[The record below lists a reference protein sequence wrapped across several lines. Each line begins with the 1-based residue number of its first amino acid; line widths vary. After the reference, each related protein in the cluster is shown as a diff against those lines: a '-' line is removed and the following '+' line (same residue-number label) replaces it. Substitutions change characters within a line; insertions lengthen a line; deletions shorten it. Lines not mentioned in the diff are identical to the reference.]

1 MRIPFRRAGFAAALL
16 PALAVPLAA
25 PGTAKAEIPN
35 NTLKIGILNDQSG
48 PFADQSGKG
57 SVAAAE
63 LAVDD
68 FKKEAGPLKVEIL
81 YGDHQ
86 NKPDI
91 GSNIVRQ
98 WVDQDGVT
106 AVADAV
112 NSGVGLAVNQILKDK
127 NRTFVA
133 TNVGTSDLTGKF
145 CQPTTVQWNMDTW
158 AMGNA
163 TARTLYKQGGKNW
176 YFISFDYALGQALQR
191 DATDALSKLGG
202 TVVGSVKHPLGTTD
216 FASYLLQA
224 QSSGAKVV
232 AFADTGGD
240 LITGVKQANEFG
252 ITPNQTLAGLFTQIT
267 DVEAMGLKAAQG
279 LIVTESFY
287 WDLNDATRA
296 FSKRFAEKMGGKMPT
311 ANQANVYSSVL
322 AYLRAAKAADTTD
335 GDKVI
340 AQMRKATIQDPLI
353 GPVTVR
359 PDGRA
364 VHAMYVFRVKKPE
377 QSKGK
382 WDDYELV
389 DTIPPDQAFRP
400 LADGGCALV
409 H

>member
-1 MRIPFRRAGFAAALL
+1 MTRIPFWRAG
-16 PALAVPLAA
+16 LATFLMAGPLAA
-25 PGTAKAEIPN
+25 QAAIPN
-35 NTLKIGILNDQSG
+35 DTVKVGILNDQSG

-98 WVDQDGVT
+98 WVDQDGVA

-112 NSGVGLAVNQILKDK
+112 NSGVGLAVNQIMHDK

-163 TARTLYKQGGKNW
+163 SAKALVKQGGDSW

-191 DATDALSKLGG
+191 DATDALGKLGG
-202 TVVGSVKHPLGTTD
+202 KVVGAVKHPLGTTD
-216 FASYLLQA
+216 FGSYLLQA
-224 QSSGAKVV
+224 QGSGAKVI

-240 LITGVKQANEFG
+240 LITGVKQAAEFG

-267 DVEAMGLKAAQG
+267 DVDALGLKAAQG

-296 FSKRFAEKMGGKMPT
+296 FAKRFAEKMGGRMPT
-311 ANQANVYSSVL
+311 ANQAGVYSSVL
-322 AYLRAAKAADTTD
+322 AYLRAVKAADTID
-335 GDKVI
+335 GDKVV
-340 AQMRKATIQDPLI
+340 AQMRAKPIEDPLI
-353 GPVTVR
+353 GPVNVR
-359 PDGRA
+359 IDGRA
-364 VHAMYVFRVKKPE
+364 THAMYVFRVKRPE
-377 QSKGK
+377 QSKGR
-382 WDDYELV
+382 WDDYELIA
-389 DTIPPDQAFRP
+389 TIPATEAFRP
-400 LADGGCALV
+400 LADGGCPLV

>member
-1 MRIPFRRAGFAAALL
+1 MTRIPFWRAG
-16 PALAVPLAA
+16 LATFLMAGPLAA
-25 PGTAKAEIPN
+25 QAAIPN
-35 NTLKIGILNDQSG
+35 DTVKVGILNDQSG

-98 WVDQDGVT
+98 WVDQDGVA

-112 NSGVGLAVNQILKDK
+112 NSGVGLAVNQIMRDK

-163 TARTLYKQGGKNW
+163 SAKALLKQGGDSW

-191 DATDALSKLGG
+191 DATDALGKLGG
-202 TVVGSVKHPLGTTD
+202 KVVGAVKHPLGTTD
-216 FASYLLQA
+216 FGSYLLQA
-224 QSSGAKVV
+224 QGSGAKVI

-240 LITGVKQANEFG
+240 LITGVKQAAEFG

-267 DVEAMGLKAAQG
+267 DVDALGLKAAQG

-296 FSKRFAEKMGGKMPT
+296 FAKRFAEKMGGRMPT
-311 ANQANVYSSVL
+311 ANQAGVYSSVL
-322 AYLRAAKAADTTD
+322 AYLRAGKAADTID
-335 GDKVI
+335 GDKVV
-340 AQMRKATIQDPLI
+340 AQMRAKPIEDPLI
-353 GPVTVR
+353 GPVNVR
-359 PDGRA
+359 IDGRA
-364 VHAMYVFRVKKPE
+364 THAMYVFRVKKPE
-377 QSKGK
+377 QSKGR
-382 WDDYELV
+382 WDDYELIA
-389 DTIPPDQAFRP
+389 TIPATEAFRP
-400 LADGGCALV
+400 LADGGCPLV

>member
-1 MRIPFRRAGFAAALL
+1 MRIPFRRTGFAAVLL
-16 PALAVPLAA
+16 PALAVPVAA
-25 PGTAKAEIPN
+25 QAEIPG

-98 WVDQDGVT
+98 WVDQDGVA

-112 NSGVGLAVNQILKDK
+112 NSGVGLAVNQIMKDK

-133 TNVGTSDLTGKF
+133 SNVGTSDLTGKF

-158 AMGNA
+158 ALGNA
-163 TARTLYKQGGKNW
+163 TAHALAKQGDKSW

-191 DATDALSKLGG
+191 DATDALGKLGG

-252 ITPNQTLAGLFTQIT
+252 ITPSQKLAGLFTQIT

-287 WDLNDATRA
+287 WDLNDGTRA
-296 FSKRFAEKMGGKMPT
+296 FSKRFADKMGGKMPT
-311 ANQANVYSSVL
+311 ANQAGVYSSVL
-322 AYLRAAKAADTTD
+322 AYLRAAKAADAID
-335 GDKVI
+335 GDKVV
-340 AQMRKATIQDPLI
+340 AQMRKAPIQDPLI

-359 PDGRA
+359 IDGRA

-382 WDDYELV
+382 WDDYELI
-389 DTIPPDQAFRP
+389 DTIPADQAFRP
-400 LADGGCALV
+400 LADGGCSLV

>member
-1 MRIPFRRAGFAAALL
+1 MTRIPFWRAG
-16 PALAVPLAA
+16 LATFLMAGPLAA
-25 PGTAKAEIPN
+25 QAAIPN
-35 NTLKIGILNDQSG
+35 DTVKVGILNDQSG

-98 WVDQDGVT
+98 WVDQDGVA

-112 NSGVGLAVNQILKDK
+112 NSGVGLAVNQIMRDK

-163 TARTLYKQGGKNW
+163 SAKALLKQGGDSW

-191 DATDALSKLGG
+191 DATDALGKLGG
-202 TVVGSVKHPLGTTD
+202 KVVGAVKHPLGTTD
-216 FASYLLQA
+216 FGSYLLQA
-224 QSSGAKVV
+224 QGSGAKVI

-240 LITGVKQANEFG
+240 LITGVKQAAEFG

-267 DVEAMGLKAAQG
+267 DVDALGLKAAQG

-296 FSKRFAEKMGGKMPT
+296 FSKRFAEKMGGRMPT
-311 ANQANVYSSVL
+311 ANQAGVYSSVL
-322 AYLRAAKAADTTD
+322 AYLRAVKAADTID
-335 GDKVI
+335 GDKVV
-340 AQMRKATIQDPLI
+340 AQMRAKPIEDPLI
-353 GPVTVR
+353 GPVNVR
-359 PDGRA
+359 IDGRA
-364 VHAMYVFRVKKPE
+364 THAMYVFRVKKPE
-377 QSKGK
+377 QSKGR
-382 WDDYELV
+382 WDDYELIA
-389 DTIPPDQAFRP
+389 TIPATEAFRP
-400 LADGGCALV
+400 LADGGCPLV

>member
-1 MRIPFRRAGFAAALL
+1 MRIPFRRAGLAVAVL

-25 PGTAKAEIPN
+25 KAEIPN
-35 NTLKIGILNDQSG
+35 HTLKIGILNDQSG

-63 LAVDD
+63 LAVED
-68 FKKEAGPLKVEIL
+68 FAKDAGPLKVEIL

-112 NSGVGLAVNQILKDK
+112 NSGVGLAVNQILHDK

-133 TNVGTSDLTGKF
+133 SNVGTSDLTGKF
-145 CQPTTVQWNMDTW
+145 CEPTTVQWNMDTW

-163 TARTLYKQGGKNW
+163 TARALAKQGDKSW

-191 DATDALSKLGG
+191 DATEALTKLGG

-216 FASYLLQA
+216 FGSYLLQA
-224 QSSGAKVV
+224 QSSGARVV

-252 ITPNQTLAGLFTQIT
+252 VTPKQTLAGLFTQIT

-296 FSKRFAEKMGGKMPT
+296 FSKRFAAKMGGKMPT
-311 ANQANVYSSVL
+311 ANQAGVYSSVL
-322 AYLRAAKAADTTD
+322 AYLQAAKAADTIE
-335 GDKVI
+335 GDKVV
-340 AQMRKATIQDPLI
+340 AQMRKAPIQDPLL
-353 GPVTVR
+353 GTVTVR
-359 PDGRA
+359 VDGRA
-364 VHAMYVFRVKKPE
+364 VHPMYVFRVKKPD

-389 DTIPPDQAFRP
+389 DTIPTDQAFRP
-400 LADGGCALV
+400 LTDGGCALV

>member
-1 MRIPFRRAGFAAALL
+1 MRIPFRRAGLAAALL

-25 PGTAKAEIPN
+25 EAEIPN
-35 NTLKIGILNDQSG
+35 HTLKIGILNDQSG

-63 LAVDD
+63 LAVED
-68 FKKEAGPLKVEIL
+68 FAKDAGPLKVEIL

-98 WVDQDGVT
+98 WVDQDGVA

-112 NSGVGLAVNQILKDK
+112 NSGVGLAINQILHDK

-133 TNVGTSDLTGKF
+133 SNVGTSDLTGKF

-158 AMGNA
+158 ALGNA
-163 TARTLYKQGGKNW
+163 TAQALAKQGDKSW

-191 DATDALSKLGG
+191 DATEALTKLGG

-224 QSSGAKVV
+224 QGSGAKVV

-252 ITPNQTLAGLFTQIT
+252 ITPNQALAGLFTQIT

-287 WDLNDATRA
+287 WDLSDGTRA
-296 FSKRFAEKMGGKMPT
+296 FSKRFADKMGGKMPT
-311 ANQANVYSSVL
+311 ANQAAVYSSVL
-322 AYLRAAKAADTTD
+322 AYLRAAKAADTID
-335 GDKVI
+335 GDKVV
-340 AQMRKATIQDPLI
+340 AEMRKAPIQDPLI

-382 WDDYELV
+382 WDDYTLI
-389 DTIPPDQAFRP
+389 DTIPTDRAFRP